1 MKECPELRVIAK
13 LRWQLFITLTFRKAE
28 LSDRVRAS
36 MLIAFVRQVENATR
50 VPPRRLL
57 WCCREELG
65 EKGGRLHFHLLM
77 GGLPAG
83 RVHVGQCF
91 RIMRIWEKRIRGGF
105 ARARLFDPM
114 LDGVGYVL
122 KGLSG
127 EDFYE
132 SGKFSQKAQLMLS
145 ESCFRVVGRGF
156 FRERESVNTGEKSY
170 SAWLR
175 KVKSTWC
182 LSA

>member
-1 MKECPELRVIAK
+1 MKECPELRVIARM
-13 LRWQLFITLTFRKAE
+13 RWQLFITLTFRK
-28 LSDRVRAS
+28 SDVSNRVRAR
-36 MLIAFVRQVENATR
+36 MLIAFLREVENATR

-83 RVHVGQCF
+83 RVHMGTCF
-91 RIMRIWEKRIRGGF
+91 QLMRIWEKRIGGGF

-132 SGKFSQKAQLMLS
+132 SGKFSQKTQLMLC
-145 ESCFRVVGRGF
+145 ESCLRVVGRGL
-156 FRERESVNTGEKSY
+156 FRQRESVNTGEKSY

-175 KVKSTWC
+175 KAKSTWG